1 MMNLVQESTKTQW
14 RKFLVDLKKKHQ
26 GIKENEI
33 ELGRIREYQTWTNL
47 WTSSALIPCWNH
59 IQAQRFNNGGD
70 EITQREREREK
81 EREREWVNIVKL
93 VWMILYLINICLC
106 SLYKRNR
113 GAETTSHNNQLSSQS
128 KHDKWHYYVTNY
140 LSTNLCTNYM
150 PFYTLI

>member
-1 MMNLVQESTKTQW
+1 MNLVQESIRNAMKKISNWSEWSTK
-14 RKFLVDLKKKHQ
+14 KSK
-26 GIKENEI
+26 NEI

-70 EITQREREREK
+70 EITERERERE
-81 EREREWVNIVKL
+81 REWERVNIVKL

-113 GAETTSHNNQLSSQS
+113 GAETTSQNNQLSSQS